1 MEDNEVIIPGHFIHE
16 IKTKGNDVIG
26 VNALPLKLMRFSL
39 KKWFNSVPIQLLRSI
54 RVKRQLKNR

>member
-1 MEDNEVIIPGHFIHE
+1 MEDNEVIILGHFIHE

-39 KKWFNSVPIQLLRSI
+39 KNGSI
-54 RVKRQLKNR
+54 RSLYNY